1 MTIEKLRKR
10 KDENIISGVEKKCEF
25 FFFFQVAPIFTS
37 LSLFFLSDKKNLIPT
52 FLLVC
57 FYQER
62 KKMSHFQSRQSIF
75 KEHNNYFPIKM
86 EK

>member
-1 MTIEKLRKR
+1 MK
-10 KDENIISGVEKKCEF
+10 VF
-25 FFFFQVAPIFTS
+25 FLLSSRPHLH
-37 LSLFFLSDKKNLIPT
+37 LSLFSFLSDKKNLIST

-75 KEHNNYFPIKM
+75 KEHNNYFPIKI
-86 EK
+86 KK